1 MVKKTGT
8 IYSVYHKD
16 TINLETFVRSKY
28 SVELKKMKAAYMII
42 RLSNRV
48 CSMVYYDM
56 KVMIIFKLYNR
67 WFVTKW

>member
-16 TINLETFVRSKY
+16 TLNLETFVRSKY
-28 SVELKKMKAAYMII
+28 IVEFKKMKAAYMIV

-48 CSMVYYDM
+48 CS
-56 KVMIIFKLYNR
+56 IGYNENHDH
-67 WFVTKW
+67 FQTIQ

>member
-1 MVKKTGT
+1 
-8 IYSVYHKD
+8 
-16 TINLETFVRSKY
+16 
-28 SVELKKMKAAYMII
+28 MII

-67 WFVTKW
+67 FHVCYKVVTKVAILNLMLSIKYLGYEYLST